1 METLHLKAL
10 ILKKKLK
17 KLKNIIYQLIH
28 KEIQKVGNI
37 FKTCESKKCK
47 KKTEKNLATI
57 EPPQNIMELNKEE
70 KTCHTRVP
78 SYPSGAN
85 INGKYLFNDD

>member
-1 METLHLKAL
+1 MNR
-10 ILKKKLK
+10 
-17 KLKNIIYQLIH
+17 KNA
-28 KEIQKVGNI
+28 
-37 FKTCESKKCK
+37 
-47 KKTEKNLATI
+47 KKTEKKTCHDRA
-57 EPPQNIMELNKEE
+57 PQNIMELNKEE